1 MKSSILLLAVS
12 VAVFSSCSTSYKTGQ
27 TPDDVYFSPTRP
39 QQDQEEVSSER
50 YDDRYYKNNDE
61 YYDDRYLRMKVH
73 NRNRWSDLDDWY
85 YYDRYSL
92 GYNYYYGSYHNP
104 YNSWNYYYNPY
115 CCCHTNNIYNNPKTN
130 IAYNKPRVFNLGSY
144 NVNTS
149 GNSNSNPKYRGQPTT
164 NGNSYNSPGNS
175 SNTGRNNNSGNIL
188 RNIFNNS
195 SSSGS
200 SKNNSSSGNNNNS
213 SSNSSSS
220 SSSGNSG
227 STTAPVRKF

>member
-12 VAVFSSCSTSYKTGQ
+12 VAALSSCSTSYKTGQ

-39 QQDQEEVSSER
+39 EKEETFTEK
-50 YDDRYYKNNDE
+50 YDDRESRYNDE

-73 NRNRWSDLDDWY
+73 NRTRWSDLDDWY

-115 CCCHTNNIYNNPKTN
+115 CCCHTNTIYSNPKTG

-149 GNSNSNPKYRGQPTT
+149 GNNNSNPKYGGQTTT
-164 NGNSYNSPGNS
+164 NGNTYNGPRNS
-175 SNTGRNNNSGNIL
+175 SNSGTNNNSGNIL
-188 RNIFNNS
+188 RNIFNSSNPS
-195 SSSGS
+195 SSNSN
-200 SKNNSSSGNNNNS
+200 NNSSSGNNNNS
-213 SSNSSSS
+213 SSSSSSS

-227 STTAPVRKF
+227 STPAPVRRF